1 MTLRRRAFLQR
12 ACWALAG
19 LGLSDA
25 WMAHLGA
32 RYQQALAQPGRRK
45 LALLVGI
52 NEYPGQ
58 ALQGCETDLDLQ
70 RELLVHRFGF
80 QPSDILVL
88 SNQQA
93 TREKIETAFIEHL
106 GQARAEDVVLFH
118 FSGCGCQ
125 VGTQGSP
132 VAERAAGSGSL
143 PGYRWQQALVPV
155 DGGASEKQADNTTAN
170 VLLEDTLFLLLRSLP
185 TDQVT
190 TVLDTSYIYPGSPML
205 GGLRVRVQAPLKS
218 AQPAV
223 AELDFQERLLRQT
236 ELSREQVQVQRRSN
250 QMPGLVL
257 AAAGIA
263 QLAME
268 AQWPGF
274 EAGLFTYALTQ
285 HLWTATPATT
295 IWSSCSQVATDLQ
308 QWAGQNQ
315 QPTLRGQKSHQ
326 NLLFPYDLEVENSA
340 DGVITAV
347 DNGAE
352 RGQLWLA
359 GLPAAVLSHF
369 QTGGVF
375 RVLSPGTAG
384 QGSSPEAAPSAAD
397 EPPPASSS
405 SAQVQVQSRSGLVA
419 KGRWLQG
426 RALQPGYLLQE
437 SIRVFPQG
445 IGLAVALDSN
455 LERIERV
462 DATSAFSGVARVTT
476 TTAGDP
482 ADYLFA
488 RAQQLSAVQVSQS
501 EEAGGPWHVLVSNPS
516 QLRHSYGLFFLGEEP
531 LPNSIGEPGESVKA
545 AVRRLTPKLHVLL
558 ASKLLNLTENA
569 ATSRLGVRATL
580 EVVAPTPNCLIQQQ
594 TCRAPW
600 PVPTEPELVV
610 PQSEKEGSIATV
622 PTGSRV
628 QYRVHNYSD
637 RPVYLTLLNIDS
649 SASAF
654 VYYAPA
660 IRSDQ
665 PELKLLLKN
674 QVIEPG
680 GSLLVP
686 HQSNAFEWV
695 VRGPTGLTT
704 TYLLLSRVPFNRTLA
719 SLEAAMRQSQS
730 TDGPQ
735 IAPLPNALEVAQAV
749 LQDLSQASTETA
761 QGLGISGDLLALDV
775 DRWATLRFT
784 YRVI

>member
-1 MTLRRRAFLQR
+1 MTLGRRAFLQR

-25 WMAHLGA
+25 WIAHLGA
-32 RYQQALAQPGRRK
+32 QYQQALAQPSRRK

-58 ALQGCETDLDLQ
+58 SLQGCETDLDLQ

-80 QPSDILVL
+80 QPSDILEL
-88 SNQQA
+88 RNQQA
-93 TREKIETAFIEHL
+93 TREKIETAFVEHL
-106 GQARAEDVVLFH
+106 GQARAEDIVVLH
-118 FSGCGCQ
+118 FSGYGCQ
-125 VGTQGSP
+125 VDLPGSI
-132 VAERAAGSGSL
+132 EGSL
-143 PGYRWQQALVPV
+143 ADYSQQQALVPV
-155 DGGASEKQADNTTAN
+155 DSGTLEKQADDITAN

-185 TDQVT
+185 TDHVT

-205 GGLRVRVQAPLKS
+205 GGLRVRAQAPLQS
-218 AQPAV
+218 AQPMA
-223 AELDFQERLLRQT
+223 AELDFQDRLLRQT

-257 AAAGIA
+257 AAAGLA

-268 AQWPGF
+268 AQWSGF

-295 IWSSCSQVATDLQ
+295 IWTSCSQVAIDLQ

-315 QPTLRGQKSHQ
+315 QPALRGQKSRQ
-326 NLLFPYDLEVENSA
+326 NLLLPYNLEVANSA

-347 DNGAE
+347 DDGA
-352 RGQLWLA
+352 GQLWLA
-359 GLPAAVLSHF
+359 GLPATILSHSH
-369 QTGGVF
+369 TGGIF
-375 RVLSPGTAG
+375 RVLSAETAG
-384 QGSSPEAAPSAAD
+384 QGSNLEADPSAAD
-397 EPPPASSS
+397 GQYPAIAPN
-405 SAQVQVQSRSGLVA
+405 AQVQVQSRSGLVA
-419 KGRWLQG
+419 RGRWLQG
-426 RALQPGYLLQE
+426 SELQPGQLLQE
-437 SIRVFPQG
+437 SIRVFPRG
-445 IGLAVALDSN
+445 MGLTIALDNN

-462 DATSAFSGVARVTT
+462 DATSAFSGVTQVTT
-476 TTAGDP
+476 TSAGEP
-482 ADYLFA
+482 ADFLFA

-501 EEAGGPWHVLVSNPS
+501 EAADAPWHVLVSDPS

-531 LPNSIGEPGESVKA
+531 LPNSIGEPGESVKS

-558 ASKLLNLTENA
+558 AAKLLSLTENT
-569 ATSRLGVRATL
+569 ATSRLGVQAIL
-580 EVVAPTPNCLIQQQ
+580 EAVAPTPSRLIQQQ

-600 PVPTEPELVV
+600 PVPVEPDPVL
-610 PQSEKEGSIATV
+610 PQSEKEGSVVTV
-622 PTGSRV
+622 PVGSRI
-628 QYRVHNYSD
+628 QYRVQNYSD
-637 RPVYLTLLNIDS
+637 RPVYLTLLSIDS
-649 SASAF
+649 SANAF

-660 IRSDQ
+660 IQSDQ

-680 GSLLVP
+680 GSLLIP

-704 TYLLLSRVPFNRTLA
+704 TYLLFSRSPFNRTLA
-719 SLEAAMRQSQS
+719 SLEAVMRQSQS

-735 IAPLPNALEVAQAV
+735 IAPLPNALEIVQAI
-749 LQDLSQASTETA
+749 LQDLVQASAEMVQA
-761 QGLGISGDLLALDV
+761 AGISGDLLALDV
-775 DRWATLRFT
+775 DCWATLRFT